1 MLGIHVHLQRK
12 NMKRFVFAAL
22 AGVSVMPSAIAQVIN
37 PSFEDPFIAGNFVN
51 LATIPGWSLNTGG
64 EAGVWVLPASL
75 LFNTNAPDGRQIFF
89 SNGPSLAQQI
99 SNTLTEGTHTFFA
112 QAGRR
117 GDGFAGSFAM
127 RMYAGG
133 TVANGAVT
141 GGTLLGT
148 TNFDHT
154 TIATNSFTPIS
165 VSYTAAAGDPLLGQ
179 LLSVQFVRTSGVQVN
194 FDAVTYNDQVVP
206 EPATLGLLALGGL
219 LMQRR
224 RK

>member
-1 MLGIHVHLQRK
+1 MLGVHVHLQRK

-22 AGVSVMPSAIAQVIN
+22 VGVSVMPSAFAQVVN
-37 PSFEDPFIAGNFVN
+37 PSFEDPFLSGGFSAVPT
-51 LATIPGWSLNTGG
+51 LPGWSRSGG
-64 EAGVWVLPASL
+64 DAGVWVLPAGGFFSIS
-75 LFNTNAPDGRQIFF
+75 APDGRQIFY
-89 SNGPSLAQQI
+89 SNGPTVAQQI

-117 GDGFAGSFAM
+117 GDSFAGSFSM

-133 TVANGAVT
+133 TVANGVVT
-141 GGTLLGT
+141 GGTLLGS

-154 TIATNSFTPIS
+154 TVSANTFTPIS
-165 VSYTAAAGDPLLGQ
+165 VSYTAAAGDALIGQ
-179 LLSVQFVRTSGVQVN
+179 RLSVEFVRTAGVQMN

-206 EPATLGLLALGGL
+206 EPATLTLLALGGL
-219 LMQRR
+219 LVKRR